1 MEKTFIVNLQKNPK
15 IIFKLMNI
23 VSSPFHLQFY
33 AIIIMILYYENL
45 INFEQLVLVI
55 VGLLILVIIKLIVQ
69 RKRPYQETPDIINYE
84 KLKLDTFSFPSGHT
98 FNAFLL
104 FYILR
109 ENGIINN
116 YYKVIPYLVGISRV
130 VLGVHYPS
138 DVIAGALLAKVIVS
152 IYYRKLNIN
161 I

>member
-1 MEKTFIVNLQKNPK
+1 MEKTFIVNLQKSPK
-15 IIFKLMNI
+15 VVFKLMNI
-23 VSSPFHLQFY
+23 ISSPFHLQFY
-33 AIIIMILYYENL
+33 SVIVMILYYETL
-45 INFEQLVLVI
+45 IDFEQLVLVSA
-55 VGLLILVIIKLIVQ
+55 GLIILGIIKLIVQ
-69 RKRPYQETPDIINYE
+69 RKRPYQETLDIINYE

-152 IYYRKLNIN
+152 IYYRKSNID

>member
-1 MEKTFIVNLQKNPK
+1 MEKTFIVKLQKSPK
-15 IIFKLMNI
+15 VVFKLMNI

-33 AIIIMILYYENL
+33 SIIVMILYYETL
-45 INFEQLVLVI
+45 IDFEQLVLVSA
-55 VGLLILVIIKLIVQ
+55 GLIILGIIKLIVQ
-69 RKRPYQETPDIINYE
+69 RKRPYQETLDIINYE

-152 IYYRKLNIN
+152 IYYRNSNIN

>member
-1 MEKTFIVNLQKNPK
+1 MEKTFIVNLQKSPK
-15 IIFKLMNI
+15 VVFKLMNI

-33 AIIIMILYYENL
+33 SIIVMILYYETL
-45 INFEQLVLVI
+45 INFEQLVLVSA
-55 VGLLILVIIKLIVQ
+55 GLIILGIIKLIVQ
-69 RKRPYQETPDIINYE
+69 RKRPYQETLDIINYE

-152 IYYRKLNIN
+152 IYYRNSNIN

>member
-1 MEKTFIVNLQKNPK
+1 MEKTFIVNLQKSPK
-15 IIFKLMNI
+15 VVFKLMNI
-23 VSSPFHLQFY
+23 ISSPFHLQFY
-33 AIIIMILYYENL
+33 TVIVMILYYENL
-45 INFEQLVLVI
+45 IDFEQLVLVI
-55 VGLLILVIIKLIVQ
+55 AGLIILGIIKLIIQ
-69 RKRPYQETPDIINYE
+69 RKRPYEESIDIINYE

-152 IYYRKLNIN
+152 IYFRKSNID